1 MVHHIASATT
11 ADTNPLTRTRYYIPL
26 PTTAATCHRVVQV
39 PKYLVKWRNLSYR
52 DCTWET
58 SESVSDDAVIAK
70 YHAANTPPPDE
81 APLWRDEIWK
91 ELNPLA
97 HAKVVSTSYYTSS
110 LRCLVFDSCEQC

>member
-1 MVHHIASATT
+1 
-11 ADTNPLTRTRYYIPL
+11 
-26 PTTAATCHRVVQV
+26 V

-70 YHAANTPPPDE
+70 YHAVNTPPPDE

-91 ELNPLA
+91 ELNPKA
-97 HAKVVSTSYYTSS
+97 HARVVSSTAST
-110 LRCLVFDSCEQC
+110 QQ